1 MDIMKRQVMR
11 QAEALARYGRL
22 AVNLDHTPAG
32 WAATEQAHRLK
43 ALGIATG
50 RDLHV
55 DQHLTNIAINYAAQ
69 TYIAA
74 EIAPV
79 VPVDKETNL
88 FPVFSRQE
96 KFALETTRRAR
107 GAEANKVTRTVG
119 SLQYQCQNYA
129 LGYDIA
135 TEDRANMDTVFR
147 NELDTGATVYL
158 LDKLNLDMEKRVITL
173 ADATTSVSTVF
184 VPNSAWGQQTNYGDP
199 ISECFQAIEQMQATC
214 GQRPNSV
221 LFGWRAW
228 NWLKRNPAVRNF
240 VRGSNNGGGVVTR
253 QQVQD
258 MFEVERFNVSE
269 ALWQT
274 ANEAQPIGTLT
285 NVIQD
290 DVFFYYAPRTAST
303 VAPSWMYSFRW
314 SNPILPTPL
323 VVERHPY
330 DTRKK
335 VETIEAGYY
344 QDERITGSD
353 YAVKIG
359 GVNSAQ
365 ANGLV

>member
-1 MDIMKRQVMR
+1 MKSFHKIQREH
-11 QAEALARYGRL
+11 EALMRYGRMARL
-22 AVNLDHTPAG
+22 LDFTPAG
-32 WAATEQAHRLK
+32 FEATDQAMRLK

-55 DQHLTNIAINYAAQ
+55 DQHLTNVAINYAAQ

-107 GAEANKVTRTVG
+107 GTEANKITRTVG

-135 TEDRANMDTVFR
+135 TEDRANMDSVFR
-147 NELDTGATVYL
+147 NELDVGATTYL
-158 LDKLNLDMEKRVITL
+158 LDKLNLDMEKRVLTL
-173 ADATTSVSTVF
+173 ADVSGSVSTVF

-199 ISECFQAIEQMQATC
+199 VSECFQAIEQMQATC
-214 GQRPNSV
+214 GQRPNSM
-221 LFGWRAW
+221 LIGWRAW
-228 NWLKRNPAVRNF
+228 NWMKRNPAMRNF
-240 VRGSNNGGGVVTR
+240 VRGTNNGGGVVTR

-258 MFEVERFNVSE
+258 MFEVDRFVVSE

-274 ANEAQPIGTLT
+274 ANEAQAIGTLT
-285 NVIQD
+285 NPIQD
-290 DVFFYYAPRTAST
+290 DVFFYYAPRAAST

-314 SNPILPTPL
+314 NNPALPTPL

-344 QDERITGSD
+344 QDERVTGSD

-359 GVNSAQ
+359 GVNSGQ